1 VAIAVWIVLAV
12 IVVGVVVWVSL
23 SQKRTPTS
31 GIKRIEIEPPP
42 GPRLHSRT
50 LQDAAR
56 ERYVAEWQ
64 SLQSGLAD
72 EPEATIRQGDRLLQ
86 SVMRDCGYP
95 TGDFGHV
102 SGEVSA
108 DEQMVL
114 DNYLIAHRVSI
125 KCETSSISDEEVRRA
140 MAALHAAL
148 GSLLT
153 V

>member
-1 VAIAVWIVLAV
+1 VAIEVWIALAV

-23 SQKRTPTS
+23 SKGRTPMS
-31 GIKRIEIEPPP
+31 GIKRIEVEPPP
-42 GPRLHSRT
+42 GPQLRSRT
-50 LQDAAR
+50 LQDIAR
-56 ERYVAEWQ
+56 ERYVSEWQ
-64 SLQSGLAD
+64 SLQNGLAE

-108 DEQMVL
+108 EEQMVL
-114 DNYLIAHRVSI
+114 DNYLTAHRVSI

-140 MAALHAAL
+140 MAALHAAFRALL
-148 GSLLT
+148 G
-153 V
+153 